1 MHLDP
6 FMKHLGF
13 EGGVTGPGQARLT
26 AVLKHEHLNNWG
38 SAHGGFLFALADS
51 AFALAANSYGDSHGD
66 SHGDSQ
72 GDSQGDSRGN
82 SHGNSH
88 GPLAVSLGAHIE
100 HLKPSQAGDI
110 LEATAREVSLTRRT
124 GVYQV
129 EVRRGETLIA
139 LFTGTAYRKA

>member
-1 MHLDP
+1 MDLDP
-6 FMKHLGF
+6 FMKSLGF
-13 EGGVTGPGQARLT
+13 QGGVTGPGRARLT
-26 AVLKHEHLNNWG
+26 AELRQEHLNNWG

-51 AFALAANSYGDSHGD
+51 AFALAANSH
-66 SHGDSQ
+66 
-72 GDSQGDSRGN
+72 GDSRGD
-82 SHGNSH
+82 SRGDSQHPSH

-110 LEATAREVSLTRRT
+110 LEATAREISLTRHT

-129 EVRRGETLIA
+129 EIRRGEVLVA

>member
-1 MHLDP
+1 
-6 FMKHLGF
+6 
-13 EGGVTGPGQARLT
+13 ARLT

-51 AFALAANSYGDSHGD
+51 AFALAANSYDDSRGDSHD
-66 SHGDSQ
+66 
-72 GDSQGDSRGN
+72 
-82 SHGNSH
+82 
-88 GPLAVSLGAHIE
+88 PLAVSLGAHIE
-100 HLKPSQAGDI
+100 HLQPSQAGDI

>member
-1 MHLDP
+1 MDLDP
-6 FMKHLGF
+6 FMKSLGF
-13 EGGVTGPGQARLT
+13 QGGVTGPGQARLT
-26 AVLKHEHLNNWG
+26 AELRHEHLNNWG

-51 AFALAANSYGDSHGD
+51 AFALAANSH
-66 SHGDSQ
+66 
-72 GDSQGDSRGN
+72 GDSRGD
-82 SHGNSH
+82 SQHPSH

-129 EVRRGETLIA
+129 EIRRGEALVA